1 MRPCP
6 RCRAPLQNRDAICPQ
21 CGAAE
26 PPAPKPNTDPP
37 PKQPRRNLIW
47 DFVFIFED
55 LTLLGVVGILAFLGL
70 FGAVGFLLAGKFG
83 AGVGVTAAIALLI
96 GVAIWAEGE

>member
-6 RCRAPLQNRDAICPQ
+6 RCRAPLQNRDATCTQ

-26 PPAPKPNTDPP
+26 PPAPKPNSDPL
-37 PKQPRRNLIW
+37 PKPSRAGRLWNVY
-47 DFVFIFED
+47 F
-55 LTLLGVVGILAFLGL
+55 LLDEPLVLVVILAFVALL
-70 FGAVGFLLAGKFG
+70 GAVGFLLAGKFG
-83 AGVGVTAAIALLI
+83 VGIGVIAAIALLI

>member
-6 RCRAPLQNRDAICPQ
+6 RCRAPLQNRDATCPH

-26 PPAPKPNTDPP
+26 SGSPKPNAEPP
-37 PKQPRRNLIW
+37 SKPSRGNRLWNVY
-47 DFVFIFED
+47 F
-55 LTLLGVVGILAFLGL
+55 LLDEPLALVGLLAFIGL

-83 AGVGVTAAIALLI
+83 AGCGVAAAIALLI

>member
-6 RCRAPLQNRDAICPQ
+6 RCRAPLQNRDATCPQ

-26 PPAPKPNTDPP
+26 PPAPKPNSDPL
-37 PKQPRRNLIW
+37 PKPSSAERIRSLFAVVI
-47 DFVFIFED
+47 D
-55 LTLLGVVGILAFLGL
+55 LGLLGAVVVVLFVGL

-83 AGVGVTAAIALLI
+83 AGFGVAAAIALLI
-96 GVAIWAEGE
+96 GLAIRGERG